1 MEFNYYYGKGADQFT
16 FVRIPKVM
24 LTDKTFAPLS
34 YQAKMLYSVLLNRE
48 GLSMRNGWMDEE
60 NRV

>member
-1 MEFNYYYGKGADQFT
+1 MESNYYYGKEADQFT

-34 YQAKMLYSVLLNRE
+34 YQAKMLYSVLLNRV
-48 GLSMRNGWMDEE
+48 GLSM
-60 NRV
+60 